1 MNVYVTFEPSGNC
14 GLVASGTYLW
24 DAAKRLG
31 VKMPEKCSSRAECNE
46 CIFTIKEGIDSLS
59 PVTDIER
66 QSLSE
71 EQLNANERLAC
82 QAQIIGEGDVLV
94 SVSQDTNPE
103 INTFEKFAREFSKLA
118 IDKKYAVL
126 NELEQAV
133 VRQGFSVDLSLIEDK
148 EIAAAFHKEY
158 EAMTQ
163 AEKLSAITK
172 LEGSASIHT
181 AFSVLNL
188 PWTIGEKILDLMAVQ
203 GRKIHKA
210 EREDSKGEGE

>member
-1 MNVYVTFEPSGNC
+1 MNVYVTFEPGGNC

-31 VKMPEKCSSRAECNE
+31 VKMPESCSSRAECHE
-46 CIFTIKEGIDSLS
+46 CVFTIKEGMDSLS
-59 PVTDIER
+59 PVTDVER
-66 QSLSE
+66 KTLSD

-82 QAQIIGEGDVLV
+82 QAQIIGKDDVVV
-94 SVSQDTNPE
+94 SVPQDTNPE
-103 INTFEKFAREFSKLA
+103 IDTFEKFAREFGRLA
-118 IDKKYAVL
+118 VDKKYAVL
-126 NELEQAV
+126 NELEQAA
-133 VRQGFSVDLSLIEDK
+133 VRQGYSADLSLIENK

-163 AEKLSAITK
+163 AQKLSAITK
-172 LEGSASIHT
+172 LESAASVDV

-203 GRKIHKA
+203 GRKIHNA
-210 EREDSKGEGE
+210 EREGE